1 MNYTVSI
8 MSLKDEIHQLHAQL
22 CNGLADPIRILILYS
37 LADNSYHV
45 NELSEQMNIPQPTV
59 SRHLKIL
66 RERGLVTSQ
75 RSGQYIH
82 YSLADKRVIDALDLL
97 RAVMADDFKKRGQ
110 LADAVVL
117 GTISNK

>member
-1 MNYTVSI
+1 

-37 LADNSYHV
+37 LADNAHHV
-45 NELSEQMNIPQPTV
+45 NELSEQTNIPQPTI

-66 RERGLVTSQ
+66 RERGLVVSQ
-75 RSGQYIH
+75 RSGQYVK

-110 LADAVVL
+110 LADAVAHRP
-117 GTISNK
+117 TSK